1 MAFAWTVQPKV
12 TIQDAFGNTITTS
25 TAAVTAA
32 ITSGTGT
39 SGAALTCTVNPRTA
53 VVGIATF
60 AGCKID
66 KAGTGYTLTMTAER
80 AHDRGQASSFD
91 VTVGPATKVIYT
103 QVPTTTT
110 SATTISPAVVAT
122 IAGRRGQRRHL
133 EQRDGHHRDRHQPGA
148 GTLSG
153 TLSTSAVRA
162 SPPSTTSRSTRS
174 GTGYTLTTASTG
186 LTSATSPVFN
196 ITLGAPAKLAF
207 TTQTTG
213 AAANVVWVTQPKV
226 TIQDAGG
233 NTITTATTVVNLAI
247 TSGTGTNGAVLTC
260 TVNPRTAVAGI
271 STWAGCK
278 INLSGTAYTLTVTAS
293 GLTTAISTTFNIT

>member
-1 MAFAWTVQPKV
+1 M
-12 TIQDAFGNTITTS
+12 IYS
-25 TAAVTAA
+25 
-32 ITSGTGT
+32 
-39 SGAALTCTVNPRTA
+39 
-53 VVGIATF
+53 
-60 AGCKID
+60 
-66 KAGTGYTLTMTAER
+66 
-80 AHDRGQASSFD
+80 QA
-91 VTVGPATKVIYT
+91 
-103 QVPTTTT
+103 PTTTT

-122 IAGRRGQRRHL
+122 LQDAGGNVVTSSSATVTIAIGTN
-133 EQRDGHHRDRHQPGA
+133 PGA

-153 TLSTSAVRA
+153 TLSTSAVA
-162 SPPSTTSRSTRS
+162 GVATFSDLSINKI

-186 LTSATSPVFN
+186 LTSAISPVFN
-196 ITLGAPAKLAF
+196 ITIGAPAKLAF

-233 NTITTATTVVNLAI
+233 NTITTATTAVNLAI
-247 TSGTGTNGAVLTC
+247 TSGTGTSGAVLTC

-278 INLSGTAYTLTVTAS
+278 INLTGTAYTLTATAS